1 MNLEKLPS
9 GSYRAQKV
17 YKGVRYRITFDH
29 KPTEKELTIAFAE
42 KMQDTP
48 GERGSFEKYATEY
61 IQNRINVISPSTVRT
76 YNTKI
81 KQLSD
86 GFKAKNLYDITGE
99 DVQKEINEFS
109 LTHEPKTAISLHG
122 FIASVL
128 GVYRPNFVLRTK
140 LPQKLIKDRYLP
152 SEDDIKAILN
162 ASKGTE
168 DSIAIQLGILSL
180 RRSEICALTID
191 DLQDNELHIHRN
203 LVYNEHNKW
212 VVKDTPK
219 TDASNRKIYLPDSL
233 VKEIQDQGYFFKYSP
248 KKLNLH
254 LQNYQ
259 KALNIPKFR
268 FHDLRHYFASYA
280 HSMGIPDADIMA
292 IGGWQTDNVMKRV
305 YRKALEESKKSS
317 MEKLSKAIF

>member
-1 MNLEKLPS
+1 MKLEELPS
-9 GSYRAQKV
+9 GSFRAQKM

-42 KMQDTP
+42 KMQDNT

-61 IQNRINVISPSTVRT
+61 IQNRINVISPATVRT
-76 YNTKI
+76 YQRKI

-86 GFKAKNLYDITGE
+86 TFKAKNLYDITGE
-99 DVQKEINEFS
+99 DVQKEINTFS
-109 LTHEPKTAISLHG
+109 LDHEPKTVASLHG
-122 FIASVL
+122 FIASVM

-140 LPQKLIKDRYLP
+140 LPQKIIKDRYLP
-152 SEDDIKAILN
+152 SEEDIKAILETT
-162 ASKGTE
+162 KGTE
-168 DSIAIQLGILSL
+168 DSIAFQLGILSL
-180 RRSEICALTID
+180 RRSEICALTMD

-233 VKEIQDQGYFFKYSP
+233 VEEIKEQGYFFKYTP
-248 KKLNLH
+248 KKLNEHLH
-254 LQNYQ
+254 KYQ
-259 KALNIPKFR
+259 KALNIQPFR

-292 IGGWQTDNVMKRV
+292 IGGWQTDNVMKRI
-305 YRKALEESKKSS
+305 YRKSLEDSKKKS
-317 MEKLSKAIF
+317 MEKLNNAIF

>member
-1 MNLEKLPS
+1 M
-9 GSYRAQKV
+9 

-42 KMQDTP
+42 KMQDNT
-48 GERGSFEKYATEY
+48 GERGSFEKYANEY
-61 IQNRINVISPSTVRT
+61 IENRRNVTSPSTVRT
-76 YNTKI
+76 YKTKI

-86 GFKAKNLYDITGE
+86 SFKAKNLYDITGE
-99 DVQKEINEFS
+99 DVQKEINTFS
-109 LTHEPKTAISLHG
+109 LDHEPKTVASLHG
-122 FIASVL
+122 FVASVM

-140 LPQKLIKDRYLP
+140 LPQKIIKDRYLP
-152 SEDDIKAILN
+152 SEEDIKAILETT
-162 ASKGTE
+162 KGTE
-168 DSIAIQLGILSL
+168 DSIAFQLGILSL
-180 RRSEICALTID
+180 RRSEICALTMD
-191 DLQDNELHIHRN
+191 DLQGNELHIHRT

-233 VKEIQDQGYFFKYSP
+233 VEEIKEQGYFFKYSP

-259 KALNIPKFR
+259 KVLNIPKFR

-305 YRKALEESKKSS
+305 YRKSLEDSKKKS
-317 MEKLSKAIF
+317 MEKLNNAMF